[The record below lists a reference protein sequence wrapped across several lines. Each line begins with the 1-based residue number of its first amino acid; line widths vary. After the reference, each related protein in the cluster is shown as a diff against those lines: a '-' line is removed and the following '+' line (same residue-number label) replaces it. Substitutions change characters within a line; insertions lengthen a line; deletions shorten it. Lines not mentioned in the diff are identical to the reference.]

1 MKTRRRLALAAAA
14 LTSATGLLMA
24 GASALE
30 RGGSVLDRVLIAAIS
45 CMLVL
50 GAHLL
55 PTLSRSMPVRA
66 LWIGCL
72 LLTAWSHAA
81 FFAAAA
87 QRAGSARADSVTT
100 SAQARALQTELEAI
114 AARPLAQVSA
124 DLAAAQ
130 ARVISADLALQR
142 CRKALPEAASAS
154 PTACARPLEAVGGA
168 SRQVEALAVEEG
180 EARRAAALH
189 QRLVEAAGREDQA
202 RDQAAVDPVT
212 AMLSTL
218 LGLKAGSA
226 GVAVAV
232 LSAVV
237 VELLAALLW
246 TLGLRP
252 GEEELKAIMLEQQ
265 QQPQQA
271 QVLPIEPLPQTEPVR
286 PEPAPL
292 GPPVP
297 ILALD
302 ALQDPTRAE
311 LMALAAPVAV
321 RPRAEAALLRDTIL
335 RLCSGRS
342 LGLQVLAQLLQ
353 REPDHLRRRTLA
365 AMVRQG
371 LLRADPCSPLDPRLV
386 YSSADPV
393 LTS

>member
-1 MKTRRRLALAAAA
+1 MKPRRRLALAAAA

-55 PTLSRSMPVRA
+55 PTLSRSMPARA

-252 GEEELKAIMLEQQ
+252 GEEELKPIMLEQQ
-265 QQPQQA
+265 PQP
-271 QVLPIEPLPQTEPVR
+271 QVLPIEPPPQTEPVR

-321 RPRAEAALLRDTIL
+321 RPRVEAALLRDTIL

>member
-1 MKTRRRLALAAAA
+1 
-14 LTSATGLLMA
+14 MA

-55 PTLSRSMPVRA
+55 PTLSRSMPARA

-252 GEEELKAIMLEQQ
+252 GEEELKPIMLEQQ
-265 QQPQQA
+265 PQP
-271 QVLPIEPLPQTEPVR
+271 QVLPIEPPPQTEPVR

-321 RPRAEAALLRDTIL
+321 RPRVEAALLRDTIL

-342 LGLQVLAQLLQ
+342 LGMQVLAQLLQ

>member
-55 PTLSRSMPVRA
+55 PTLSRSMPARA

-252 GEEELKAIMLEQQ
+252 GEEELKPIMLEQQ
-265 QQPQQA
+265 PQP
-271 QVLPIEPLPQTEPVR
+271 QVLPIEPPPQTEPVR

-321 RPRAEAALLRDTIL
+321 RPRVEAALLRDTIL

>member
-55 PTLSRSMPVRA
+55 PTLSRSMPARA

-168 SRQVEALAVEEG
+168 SRQVEALAVEED
-180 EARRAAALH
+180 EARRAAALR
-189 QRLVEAAGREDQA
+189 QRLVEAAGREDLA

-246 TLGLRP
+246 TLGLRS
-252 GEEELKAIMLEQQ
+252 GEEELKAITLEQQ
-265 QQPQQA
+265 QA
-271 QVLPIEPLPQTEPVR
+271 QVVPIEPPPQTEPVR

-386 YSSADPV
+386 YSSAGPV

>member
-55 PTLSRSMPVRA
+55 PTLSRSMPARA

-265 QQPQQA
+265 QQQQP
-271 QVLPIEPLPQTEPVR
+271 QVLPIEPPPQTEPVR

-371 LLRADPCSPLDPRLV
+371 LLRADPCSPQDPRLV

>member
-55 PTLSRSMPVRA
+55 PTLSRSMPARA

-252 GEEELKAIMLEQQ
+252 GEEELKPIMLEQQ
-265 QQPQQA
+265 PQP
-271 QVLPIEPLPQTEPVR
+271 QVLPIEPPPQTEPVR

-321 RPRAEAALLRDTIL
+321 RPRVEAALLRDTIL

-371 LLRADPCSPLDPRLV
+371 LLRADPCSPLDPRLL

>member
-30 RGGSVLDRVLIAAIS
+30 RGGSVLDRVLIAAVS

-55 PTLSRSMPVRA
+55 PTLSRSMLART

-81 FFAAAA
+81 FFTAAA
-87 QRAGSARADSVTT
+87 QRAGSVRADSVVT

-130 ARVISADLALQR
+130 ARVTSADLALQR

-154 PTACARPLEAVGGA
+154 PIACVRPLEMLGVA
-168 SRQVEALAVEEG
+168 SRQVEALVVEEG
-180 EARRAAALH
+180 EARRAATLR

-202 RDQAAVDPVT
+202 RDQASVDPVT
-212 AMLSTL
+212 AALSTL
-218 LGLKAGSA
+218 LGLTVGSA
-226 GVAVAV
+226 GVVVAV

-252 GEEELKAIMLEQQ
+252 GEEELKANALQ
-265 QQPQQA
+265 QQPQA
-271 QVLPIEPLPQTEPVR
+271 APVIVPPATAPMPPGPL
-286 PEPAPL
+286 A
-292 GPPVP
+292 P
-297 ILALD
+297 ILTLD
-302 ALQDPTRAE
+302 ALQDPARAE

-321 RPRAEAALLRDTIL
+321 RPRVEATLLRDTIL
-335 RLCSGRS
+335 RLCSTRP

-365 AMVRQG
+365 AMVHQG

-393 LTS
+393 LTSSG

>member
-55 PTLSRSMPVRA
+55 PTLSRSMPARA

-252 GEEELKAIMLEQQ
+252 GEEELKPIMLEQQ
-265 QQPQQA
+265 PQP
-271 QVLPIEPLPQTEPVR
+271 QVLPIEPPPQTEPVR

-292 GPPVP
+292 GPHGP

-321 RPRAEAALLRDTIL
+321 RPRVEAALLRDTIL

>member
-1 MKTRRRLALAAAA
+1 MRLAPQLGQPQ
-14 LTSATGLLMA
+14 S
-24 GASALE
+24 
-30 RGGSVLDRVLIAAIS
+30 RPDGGRKHNSD
-45 CMLVL
+45 
-50 GAHLL
+50 
-55 PTLSRSMPVRA
+55 
-66 LWIGCL
+66 
-72 LLTAWSHAA
+72 
-81 FFAAAA
+81 
-87 QRAGSARADSVTT
+87 SAR
-100 SAQARALQTELEAI
+100 
-114 AARPLAQVSA
+114 
-124 DLAAAQ
+124 
-130 ARVISADLALQR
+130 
-142 CRKALPEAASAS
+142 
-154 PTACARPLEAVGGA
+154 
-168 SRQVEALAVEEG
+168 
-180 EARRAAALH
+180 
-189 QRLVEAAGREDQA
+189 
-202 RDQAAVDPVT
+202 
-212 AMLSTL
+212 
-218 LGLKAGSA
+218 AGSA

-252 GEEELKAIMLEQQ
+252 GEEELKPIMLEQQ
-265 QQPQQA
+265 PQP
-271 QVLPIEPLPQTEPVR
+271 QVLPIEPPPQTEPVR

-302 ALQDPTRAE
+302 ALQDPARAE

-321 RPRAEAALLRDTIL
+321 RPRVEAALLRDTIL

>member
-30 RGGSVLDRVLIAAIS
+30 RGGSVLDRVLIAAVS

-55 PTLSRSMPVRA
+55 PTLSRSMLART

-81 FFAAAA
+81 FFTAAA
-87 QRAGSARADSVTT
+87 QRAGSVRADSVVT

-130 ARVISADLALQR
+130 ARVTSADLALQR

-154 PTACARPLEAVGGA
+154 PIACVRPLEMLGVA
-168 SRQVEALAVEEG
+168 SRQVEALVVEEG
-180 EARRAAALH
+180 EARRAATLR

-202 RDQAAVDPVT
+202 RDQASVDPVT
-212 AMLSTL
+212 AALSRL
-218 LGLKAGSA
+218 LGLKVGSA
-226 GVAVAV
+226 GVVVAV

-252 GEEELKAIMLEQQ
+252 GEEELKANALQQ
-265 QQPQQA
+265 QQP
-271 QVLPIEPLPQTEPVR
+271 LPQAAPVIV
-286 PEPAPL
+286 PPATAPMPPGPL
-292 GPPVP
+292 APV
-297 ILALD
+297 LTLD
-302 ALQDPTRAE
+302 ALQDPARAE

-321 RPRAEAALLRDTIL
+321 RPRVEATLLRDTIL
-335 RLCSGRS
+335 RLCSTRP

-365 AMVRQG
+365 AMVHQG

-393 LTS
+393 LTSSG

>member
-55 PTLSRSMPVRA
+55 PTLSRSMPARA

-124 DLAAAQ
+124 DLVAAQ

-252 GEEELKAIMLEQQ
+252 GEEELKPIMLEQQ
-265 QQPQQA
+265 PQP
-271 QVLPIEPLPQTEPVR
+271 QVLPIEPPPQTEPVR

-321 RPRAEAALLRDTIL
+321 RPRVEAALLRDTIL